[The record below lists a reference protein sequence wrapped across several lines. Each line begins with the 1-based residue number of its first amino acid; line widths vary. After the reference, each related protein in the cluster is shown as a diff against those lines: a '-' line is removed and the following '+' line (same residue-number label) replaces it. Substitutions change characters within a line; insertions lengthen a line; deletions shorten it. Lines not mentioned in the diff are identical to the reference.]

1 MKIDFFGKFFKL
13 AFLLIFLAEIA
24 SFWAHQFVW
33 LNYLLLAGLTVL
45 TIVLACYKLEY
56 SVYLLLAELFIGS
69 KGQLFFIDFGGQ
81 KISIRLA
88 IFAAVFLVWLVKMFY
103 GQHREFFRSRFLNYY
118 LALLAFVVLGVVSGI
133 LNNDLKSL
141 FFDLNGWLYFFI
153 APAIFAV
160 VKNRQA
166 ISKVISLLFA
176 AAFYLA
182 LKTVGLLLVF
192 VHQLPVG
199 IQTIY
204 AWVRNSGL
212 GEITPMGEGFYRI
225 FFQAHLY
232 AAVAFIFALSFL
244 ILRKNSAA
252 EKKYLWLTAVL
263 TSLAVLISL
272 SRSFWLG
279 LLAAVLAMLLILLVS
294 KKLTFI
300 KLTKIVLVM
309 AGMALLEMVFVVL
322 ITGNLNQ
329 SFFTERFSL
338 NVSEPAAASRLELAG
353 PLWRSVKA
361 NWLLGSGFG
370 SEVEYTTLDPRI
382 LETNPTGRYTTYAF
396 EWGYLD
402 IWLKIGLL
410 GLLAYLLLLVKM
422 MAGSR
427 RLGSLGPLF
436 IAVLSVLAVT
446 SVFSP
451 YLNHPLGIGL
461 IILIGAMINFYERE
475 TD

>member
-1 MKIDFFGKFFKL
+1 MIRVGIIGASGYTGAEL
-13 AFLLIFLAEIA
+13 ARILCNHPE
-24 SFWAHQFVW
+24 VR
-33 LNYLLLAGLTVL
+33 LTVA
-45 TIVLACYKLEY
+45 TSRQYAGKPLATVFP
-56 SVYLLLAELFIGS
+56 SLLSRVAVVCEDSPPEALVDRAD
-69 KGQLFFIDFGGQ
+69 LFFT
-81 KISIRLA
+81 
-88 IFAAVFLVWLVKMFY
+88 AVPHQTAMNVVP
-103 GQHREFFRSRFLNYY
+103 
-118 LALLAFVVLGVVSGI
+118 ALLAAGRKVV
-133 LNNDLKSL
+133 DLSAD
-141 FFDLNGWLYFFI
+141 FRIHD
-153 APAIFAV
+153 AAV
-160 VKNRQA
+160 YEQWYQKHTASEYLAEAVYGLPELHRQA

-361 NWLLGSGFG
+361 NWLLGSSFG